1 MNDFRIDEL
10 EKIKNELEVNYE
22 KIEKK
27 LLKMNSKLSLEEIT
41 KLEEKQDM
49 IDEQIDIIDRI
60 ILYVTE
66 APNLYKK
73 LLENKEKLDNM

>member
-1 MNDFRIDEL
+1 
-10 EKIKNELEVNYE
+10 
-22 KIEKK
+22 
-27 LLKMNSKLSLEEIT
+27 MNSKLSLEEIT

-60 ILYVTE
+60 ILYVNET
-66 APNLYKK
+66 PNLYKK

>member
-1 MNDFRIDEL
+1 
-10 EKIKNELEVNYE
+10 
-22 KIEKK
+22 
-27 LLKMNSKLSLEEIT
+27 
-41 KLEEKQDM
+41 M

-60 ILYVTE
+60 ILYDTE